1 MMLMKFMNSPFSFL
15 HQVVDR
21 APTTYE
27 RDVKEGEH
35 KEQVISQ
42 ENTNNN
48 NNKHA
53 GHTI

>member
-15 HQVVDR
+15 HQVVDQ